1 VRPLELTL
9 LLVVL
14 YRCLRPQLT
23 GRSHSPFA
31 VAAAIT
37 VAGLVHVLV
46 ESPRWQM
53 APLYLAA
60 AAASI
65 SAARTG
71 ARRRGDRGAACG
83 PHAGLT
89 CAVTAAAAAVGALA
103 AWALP
108 VPELPVPSGDRP
120 IGTTTVELT
129 DLDRLARYGERPTAP
144 RRLVAQA
151 WYPTPADGASSAWV
165 SEGAAFGRA
174 VADWLELPAPLLDH
188 LGLVRSTATED
199 APIAGSEPLPV
210 VVYVHGWGGFRS
222 VQATLAEALA
232 SHGYVV
238 VALDHTYGSVATRFT
253 DGEVVPIDPSALPT
267 DASSDTYDEA
277 SRTLVTTFADDV
289 RFLLDELEA
298 GTIPVLGDGLDLE
311 RVGLVGHS
319 TGGGAAIDV
328 CASDPRCATVIGFD
342 PWVEPV
348 GDTIIGSG
356 LAVPTLSLRSEEWVD
371 HPNDAR
377 LRRLHAASQDVTGLA
392 AIAGT
397 THRDVTMLPL
407 LTPLA
412 GVIGLAG
419 DTDGRRTHRIV
430 EAWTL
435 GFLDA
440 HLRGQPDRD
449 PLDGSSTF
457 TEVTLDE

>member
-14 YRCLRPQLT
+14 YRCARPQLA
-23 GRSHSPFA
+23 GRLESPFV
-31 VAAAIT
+31 VAAAIA
-37 VAGLVHVLV
+37 VAGVGHVVV

-60 AAASI
+60 AAATI

-71 ARRRGDRGAACG
+71 SRRRGDRGARDPRAGIACTVT
-83 PHAGLT
+83 A
-89 CAVTAAAAAVGALA
+89 TAAAAGALA

-108 VPELPVPSGDRP
+108 VPGLPDPSGDRP

-151 WYPTPADGASSAWV
+151 WYPTRADGAPSAWV
-165 SEGAAFGRA
+165 SEGVAFGRA
-174 VADWLELPAPLLDH
+174 VADWLEMPGPLLDH
-188 LGLVRSTATED
+188 LGLVRSTATVD
-199 APIAGSEPLPV
+199 APLAGSDPLPV

-238 VALDHTYGSVATRFT
+238 VALDHTYGAVATRFA

-267 DASSDTYDEA
+267 DAPSETYDEA

-289 RFLLDELEA
+289 RFLLDELETGA
-298 GTIPVLGDGLDLE
+298 IPVLGDGLDLE

-319 TGGGAAIDV
+319 TGGGAAVDV
-328 CASDPRCATVIGFD
+328 CASDPRCATVVGFD

-348 GDTIIGSG
+348 GDAIIGSG
-356 LAVPTLSLRSEEWVD
+356 LAVPTLSLRSEEWVGN
-371 HPNDAR
+371 PNDAR
-377 LRRLHAASQDVTGLA
+377 LRRLHAASQDVAGLA
-392 AIAGT
+392 AISGT

-407 LTPLA
+407 LSPLA
-412 GVIGLAG
+412 RVVGFAG
-419 DTDGRRTHRIV
+419 DTDGRRTHEIV

-440 HLRGQPDRD
+440 HLRDQPDRD
-449 PLDGSSTF
+449 PLDGASAF
-457 TEVTLDE
+457 TEVTVDG

>member
-14 YRCLRPQLT
+14 YRCARPQLA
-23 GRSHSPFA
+23 GRAASPFV
-31 VAAAIT
+31 VAAAVA
-37 VAGLVHVLV
+37 VAGAVHVLV

-60 AAASI
+60 AAASV

-71 ARRRGDRGAACG
+71 ARRRAAPGTATG
-83 PHAGLT
+83 PRAGLT
-89 CAVTAAAAAVGALA
+89 CTAIAAAAAVGALA

-108 VPELPVPSGDRP
+108 VPHLPEPSGARP

-129 DLDRLARYGERPTAP
+129 DPDRLARYGERPTSP

-151 WYPTPADGASSAWV
+151 WYPTAAAGGPSAWV
-165 SEGAAFGRA
+165 PEGAAFGRA
-174 VADWLELPAPLLDH
+174 VADWLEVPGPVLDH
-188 LGLVRSTATED
+188 LGLVRSSATID
-199 APIAGSEPLPV
+199 APLAGSGPLPV

-238 VALDHTYGSVATRFT
+238 VALDHTYGAVATRFT
-253 DGEVVPIDPSALPT
+253 DGEVVPIDPSALPA
-267 DASSDTYDEA
+267 DASSPEHDEA

-298 GTIPVLGDGLDLE
+298 GAFPVLGTGVDLE
-311 RVGLVGHS
+311 RVGLIGHS
-319 TGGGAAIDV
+319 TGGGAAVEV
-328 CASDPRCATVIGFD
+328 CASDPRCATVVGFD

-348 GDTIIGSG
+348 GDTVIGAG
-356 LAVPTLSLRSEEWVD
+356 LAVPTLSMRSEEWVGD
-371 HPNDAR
+371 ANDAR
-377 LRRLHAASQDVTGLA
+377 LRRLHAASQDVAGLA
-392 AIAGT
+392 VIAGT
-397 THRDVTMLPL
+397 AHRDVTMLPL

-412 GVIGLAG
+412 GAVGLAG
-419 DTDGRRTHRIV
+419 DTDGRRTHEIV

-440 HLRGQPDRD
+440 HLRDQPDRD
-449 PLDGSSTF
+449 PLDGASAF
-457 TEVTLDE
+457 PEVTVDG